1 MDPEDEI
8 FVVEV
13 EGMIQTLL
21 LLIEAYKA
29 DIITL
34 TELVQAL
41 VDILY
46 QDNLFQ

>member
-8 FVVEV
+8 FIVEV

-29 DIITL
+29 DITL
-34 TELVQAL
+34 AELVQAL

-46 QDNLFQ
+46 QGNLFQ